1 MKKWTKEEIEYI
13 LSLDMN
19 NMDIYD
25 IAKNLDRTLGSV
37 CYKIKSLLGKDLRN
51 SIVGSRRR
59 AKNHYNLILNRLKNT
74 HINKNSCYKDI
85 KMYISENDFIEWFM
99 KNDFKNA
106 SVDRIDK
113 NKNYTIDNIQM
124 LLLEDNI
131 RKDKIKAK
139 DGFCECYVCKKI
151 KPIEQF
157 AVDKRRKNGHSTI
170 CKICDNLR
178 KYKNKKECNMI
189 TLELF
194 KKIIGDIKKQEEKDD
209 KLTELLV
216 CPECTG
222 WINSAEDLIS
232 DLIQLLQFEL
242 KDEWDTIEWWLYDIS
257 DGNRFSYDN
266 NIKYDLNELD
276 DLYYYLIGELD
287 KVKQEPYNREQE
299 EYEIVNMS
307 FDDTMDVIKQIWEDK

>member
-1 MKKWTKEEIEYI
+1 
-13 LSLDMN
+13 
-19 NMDIYD
+19 
-25 IAKNLDRTLGSV
+25 
-37 CYKIKSLLGKDLRN
+37 
-51 SIVGSRRR
+51 
-59 AKNHYNLILNRLKNT
+59 
-74 HINKNSCYKDI
+74 
-85 KMYISENDFIEWFM
+85 
-99 KNDFKNA
+99 
-106 SVDRIDK
+106 
-113 NKNYTIDNIQM
+113 
-124 LLLEDNI
+124 
-131 RKDKIKAK
+131 
-139 DGFCECYVCKKI
+139 
-151 KPIEQF
+151 
-157 AVDKRRKNGHSTI
+157 
-170 CKICDNLR
+170 
-178 KYKNKKECNMI
+178 MI

-276 DLYYYLIGELD
+276 DLYYYLTGELD
-287 KVKQEPYNREQE
+287 KVKQEPYDREQE
-299 EYEIVNMS
+299 EHEIVNMS